1 MRRFVLAAAT
11 LVSSFVL
18 AGPATAADQPAAG
31 QFTLAP
37 AALQP
42 VLVGTISAQPLPGK
56 GEQPLPALR
65 KASSIDV
72 L

>member
-18 AGPATAADQPAAG
+18 AGPAAAADQPAAG
-31 QFTLAP
+31 QFSLAP
-37 AALQP
+37 AAMQP
-42 VLVGTISAQPLPGK
+42 ALVGTISAGPLAGK
-56 GEQPLPALR
+56 GEQPVPALR
-65 KASSIDV
+65 KASSIDI